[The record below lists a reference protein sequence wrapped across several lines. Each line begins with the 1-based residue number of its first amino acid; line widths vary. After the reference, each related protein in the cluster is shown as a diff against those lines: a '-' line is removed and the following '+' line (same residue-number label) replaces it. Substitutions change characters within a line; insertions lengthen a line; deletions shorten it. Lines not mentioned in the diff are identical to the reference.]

1 MMTFQFDSK
10 CDYFHLDLVAYA
22 PALGEKGIAA
32 YRARL
37 ADLEA
42 RLGIRPSEDER
53 WTHRTA
59 MTGSPWHWNAQRLAV
74 LDRDVEAIIRTH
86 ARDRKVAQ

>member
-32 YRARL
+32 YRTRL

-53 WTHRTA
+53 WTAPYSHDWFTLD
-59 MTGSPWHWNAQRLAV
+59 WNAQRLAV